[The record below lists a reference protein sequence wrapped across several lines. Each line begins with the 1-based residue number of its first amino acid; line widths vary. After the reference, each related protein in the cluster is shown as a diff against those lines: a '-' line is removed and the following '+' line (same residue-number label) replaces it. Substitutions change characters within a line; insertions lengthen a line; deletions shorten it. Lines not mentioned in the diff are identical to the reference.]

1 MQYDVVV
8 VGGGIGGLTVAALL
22 AARGVSVCLLER
34 NSKVGGC
41 VSRVEYS
48 GHDFEPGMGLY
59 PEWGPG
65 EIHDRIFSE
74 LPVEIPETRLVEDD
88 YVVRIATTDVHLR
101 RDPSQFA
108 EELRLAFPECA
119 DSAVSFYEFVDKVS
133 ADAQTQSVDSVIQR
147 VRSLFSSSKIQ
158 TSRIQSSITAEHL
171 KATSLRFRQ
180 FIDAQLRAFVQTPV
194 DRCALLPACHA
205 LSLPRQKLYSITGGP
220 ATVAERLAVAIK
232 KSGGTL
238 RLNSPVLRLAYN
250 DAGDAV
256 GVDLLSGER
265 VIATRAIVS
274 NMTIWDTYGKLIG
287 LNRTPPEIKKL
298 LSTQTACGVY
308 MIYASMEQSALKRLP
323 AERFLLCTGSST
335 DDDMTSE
342 ITFATNG
349 QSEQSAPEGRLAVTL
364 KTSASVND
372 WFAFQSSEED
382 FEEWDQA
389 ALERVWNQ
397 LHGALP
403 ELGGDI
409 EVIETANPRTFYD
422 ETRRKLGMVMGV
434 EQTPTSSTSAFD
446 HHTTVPNVFMV
457 GDTLSGSSL
466 EEVCR
471 SAALLANT
479 LSQKQTT

>member
-34 NSKVGGC
+34 NSNVGGC
-41 VSRVEYS
+41 VSRVEFS
-48 GHDFEPGMGLY
+48 GYDFEPGMGLY

-74 LPVEIPETRLVEDD
+74 LPVDVPETRLVEDD
-88 YVVRIATTDVHLR
+88 YVVRIGNADVHLR
-101 RDPSQFA
+101 RDPSQFS

-119 DSAVSFYEFVDKVS
+119 DSAVRFYELVDKTY
-133 ADAQTQSVDSVIQR
+133 AAAQTHSVDSVIKR
-147 VRSLFSSSKIQ
+147 VRNLFSASKDLTRAQ
-158 TSRIQSSITAEHL
+158 NTTTAEHL
-171 KATSLRFRQ
+171 KQTSERFQQ
-180 FIDAQLRAFVQTPV
+180 FIDAQLRAFIQTPV
-194 DRCALLPACHA
+194 DRCAFLPACHA
-205 LSLPRQKLYSITGGP
+205 LRLPRQKLYSISGGP
-220 ATVAERLAVAIK
+220 ATVGERLAEAIK
-232 KSGGTL
+232 KSGGTV

-256 GVDLLSGER
+256 GVDLLSSER

-274 NMTIWDTYGKLIG
+274 NMTIWDTYGKLVG

-298 LSTQTACGVY
+298 LATQTGNGVY
-308 MIYASMEQSALKRLP
+308 MIYASMELSALKRLP
-323 AERFLLCTGSST
+323 AERFLVCITSSSE
-335 DDDMTSE
+335 DDANSE

-349 QSEQSAPEGRLAVTL
+349 QSEQSAPEGELAVTL
-364 KTSASVND
+364 KTSASVNE

-382 FEEWDQA
+382 FEEWDQK

-397 LHGALP
+397 LHVAVP

-434 EQTPTSSTSAFD
+434 EQSPESLSAFD
-446 HHTTVPNVFMV
+446 DRTTLPNVFMV
-457 GDTLSGSSL
+457 GDTVSSAGLATVSGTA
-466 EEVCR
+466 EE
-471 SAALLANT
+471 LANR
-479 LSQKQTT
+479 LSR